1 MTADSHTSFW
11 MCAAVLCQGVAL
23 TNADTLRFCLQSV
36 RSAQSTLTSQKKA
49 ILADV
54 ASDKKVGG
62 SDSDG
67 NSHCTSM
74 APSSPCVCPGILS
87 L

>member
-1 MTADSHTSFW
+1 
-11 MCAAVLCQGVAL
+11 MCATVLCQGVAL
-23 TNADTLRFCLQSV
+23 TNADTLPLCLQSV

-67 NSHCTSM
+67 HSQWHQHGTQQ
-74 APSSPCVCPGILS
+74 PLCVCPGM
-87 L
+87 